1 MKKIIFSIIELKRLM
16 KMIQTNN
23 IENPPYEMIKDK
35 YRRHTTVTYTCL
47 SHIKKTE
54 KRFILPLFLPL
65 FGKTNVI
72 SEKRNDKRKN

>member
-1 MKKIIFSIIELKRLM
+1 M

-35 YRRHTTVTYTCL
+35 YRRPTTVTYTCL
-47 SHIKKTE
+47 SHIKKQK

-72 SEKRNDKRKN
+72 SEKRNDKRKNLIKT